1 MLQTLFKIGEAI
13 KDDPEYEQYFQPWG
27 NPFPGREEKAKVLI
41 IEIKNG
47 QFNDISL
54 EVYRSKTFLAKYLY
68 WDYSYFEGAN
78 GKSITPT
85 YKLFLKEIDKAL
97 TSTLNKLR
105 KTIESYDYSSI
116 KGLID
121 DFPKIEKEI
130 KDKVKDI
137 DNDVPLLLTLR
148 IDNNYI
154 GDYTEDE
161 KIVFLQNLR
170 EYGYNGYKE
179 KKKKI
184 SAHNNQE
191 CSITQDNGEVWGYF
205 KPLGFTVDKD
215 AFMRGGF
222 DRSTSYKMFPVSPEA
237 VKVIDG
243 MRNIVFTQ
251 VFSHTFHKTI
261 KYLILPKF
269 IGDKNEIIKEVFK
282 LFEKKQP
289 LNLYTDQD
297 EKGTKGFINRNE
309 TIIEE
314 ITEEDDLHRQD
325 ILYDILFFEDNKS
338 QLSLIMQLTDVRPSR
353 LNRIM
358 EVKISTEKFYKNLT
372 NSINGNYRFYI
383 NLVAIQ
389 NYLLTGQ
396 EKSETTHPY
405 FFKLTEAIFYGQK
418 VDKATF
424 IRFLLIKFRKA
435 FKDLQNNQYGLQTAV
450 KEGFTIL
457 RFLEH
462 LNIFSNQNLKNM
474 EQTDEKIKL
483 DAISFIDQH
492 SDFFTSNY
500 KKGAF
505 LFGCLVTRLMYNQP
519 GNAFLKELNDLS
531 IDKALIEKKF
541 PKLIAKLRQYGQE
554 FRELEQAAANHFTD
568 HDKISKDD
576 ISFAVS
582 LGLIL
587 QKEFDVRNKKIK
599 QVETEL
605 GTKHEIVE
613 P

>member
-1 MLQTLFKIGEAI
+1 MIDTLYKIGQAI
-13 KDDPEYEQYFQPWG
+13 KDDPDYEQYFQPWG

-41 IEIKNG
+41 IEVKNG
-47 QFNDISL
+47 QFHGTSL
-54 EVYRSKTFLAKYLY
+54 EVFRSKTFLAKYLY

-85 YKLFLKEIDKAL
+85 YKLFVKEIDKAL
-97 TSTLNKLR
+97 ASTLNKLK
-105 KTIESYDYSSI
+105 KTIVAYNYSFINS
-116 KGLID
+116 LVN
-121 DFPKIEKEI
+121 DFAKIEKET
-130 KDKVKDI
+130 KDKVLGINKDTP
-137 DNDVPLLLTLR
+137 VLLTLK
-148 IDNNYI
+148 IDNKYI
-154 GDYTEDE
+154 GEYIEDGKPIFSE
-161 KIVFLQNLR
+161 NLR

-179 KKKKI
+179 KKDKV
-184 SAHNNQE
+184 SAHTNQE
-191 CSITQDNGEVWGYF
+191 CAITQTYGEVWGYF

-243 MRNIVFTQ
+243 MRNLVFTQ

-269 IGDKNEIIKEVFK
+269 IGGENEIIKEVFK

-289 LNLYTDQD
+289 LNLYADKD
-297 EKGTKGFINRNE
+297 EKGTKGFINQNE
-309 TIIEE
+309 AIIDE
-314 ITEEDDLHRQD
+314 ITEEDDLHRHD
-325 ILYDILFFEDNKS
+325 ILYDILFFEDNQS
-338 QLSLIMQLTDVRPSR
+338 QLSLILQLTDVRPSR

-358 EVKISTEKFYKNLT
+358 EVKRSTEKFYKNLT
-372 NSINGNYRFYI
+372 NSINGKYRFYI

-396 EKSETTHPY
+396 GKSETTHPY
-405 FFKLTEAIFYGQK
+405 FFKITEAIFYGQK

-435 FKDLQNNQYGLQTAV
+435 FKDLHDNQYGLQTAV

-462 LNIFSNQNLKNM
+462 LNIFSHQNLKNM
-474 EQTDEKIKL
+474 EQTDEKVKL

-492 SDFFTSNY
+492 PDFFTSNY

-541 PKLIAKLRQYGQE
+541 PKLIAKLRQYGHE
-554 FRELEQAAANHFTD
+554 FRELEQAAANHLTD
-568 HDKISKDD
+568 HSKISKDG

-587 QKEFDVRNKKIK
+587 QKEFDVRNKKIM